1 MFFGNSGLQSLGV
14 SAKNPPD
21 MSIHD
26 HRPTVNDYEMY
37 REKHLWFVDLATTP
51 LTYEIWFLANKFNY
65 QSLWLQIY
73 PAPGS
78 GGGGILQTEDLLQET
93 PDPTSLAINIYG
105 AVATGNPIKNITT
118 YQVDAYTVG
127 VSLNNSIWQPNT
139 NNTATEGMYSL
150 GGLNFM
156 PTYGD

>member
-21 MSIHD
+21 MSIND

-65 QSLWLQIY
+65 QSLWLKLY

-78 GGGGILQTEDLLQET
+78 GGGGGGGQK
-93 PDPTSLAINIYG
+93 AG
-105 AVATGNPIKNITT
+105 AAAGNGGHGGFP
-118 YQVDAYTVG
+118 G
-127 VSLNNSIWQPNT
+127 GGGGGGGGSLNGTNSGAGGGGGGGSLNGT
-139 NNTATEGMYSL
+139 NSGAGGDGGDGMVIVIEY
-150 GGLNFM
+150 F
-156 PTYGD
+156 